1 MTMEI
6 RLANQRWVPNSIGMH
21 EIRAMAQGVFAI
33 TDIEVIAGTAR
44 YISTDHDEGVS
55 LNSGEKIEIE
65 ITTRDVHGNSALAT
79 QVEFEFDDPLGVVTP
94 SSKGDGYWMVEGGKT
109 GEWNLRMK
117 TGSAIRDVTITVSP
131 GSPARLLA
139 EIPEENPE
147 DGGTMIIRIH
157 AIDQAGNRIEVNADD
172 VTIKCT
178 AGTASHLA
186 GDTYEVSIEQS
197 GDSQSCNIY
206 WNELV
211 AQRFFDVDAV
221 LFGGGL
227 GNSNTALT
235 LVSIIIF
242 LFIAIMF
249 VLIRRMRGDADD
261 DDYDW
266 EDEFSDD
273 DIEENVDAEIN
284 EVNDEIEQ
292 SPSEVEQTEAATTEV
307 TESAEDLRTKLAAE
321 ARRTGVMQAAP
332 GTEQGKT
339 GWYIDST
346 GQLTSWLVSEEGE
359 WTRVS

>member
-1 MTMEI
+1 MCC
-6 RLANQRWVPNSIGMH
+6 R
-21 EIRAMAQGVFAI
+21 FC
-33 TDIEVIAGTAR
+33 
-44 YISTDHDEGVS
+44 
-55 LNSGEKIEIE
+55 
-65 ITTRDVHGNSALAT
+65 
-79 QVEFEFDDPLGVVTP
+79 
-94 SSKGDGYWMVEGGKT
+94 
-109 GEWNLRMK
+109 
-117 TGSAIRDVTITVSP
+117 
-131 GSPARLLA
+131 
-139 EIPEENPE
+139 
-147 DGGTMIIRIH
+147 
-157 AIDQAGNRIEVNADD
+157 NAP
-172 VTIKCT
+172 C
-178 AGTASHLA
+178 

-197 GDSQSCNIY
+197 GDSQSCNVY

-249 VLIRRMRGDADD
+249 VLIRRVRGDPDD

-273 DIEENVDAEIN
+273 DSEDNVES
-284 EVNDEIEQ
+284 EVNEGHEQ
-292 SPSEVEQTEAATTEV
+292 IGNEESVATTEVEQSVTETVEV
-307 TESAEDLRTKLAAE
+307 TESAEDLRTKLAAK
-321 ARRTGVMQAAP
+321 ARKTGVMQAAP

-339 GWYIDST
+339 GWYVDST